1 MAAITIP
8 KSAHKALES
17 LIGLEEH
24 EFSILLTALSEAR
37 ADLSMSHYA
46 ESVASRFED
55 KRPVIEV
62 IVNELFQIDGLRE
75 ALDLSPA
82 ELGRTVAEA
91 AATLDFIS
99 KDNRL
104 VLKQRLQQLFETQT
118 SLKLTAKAGG
128 VASDFERVFY
138 NARIMT
144 DIRPVFDA
152 SGTVVEAAA
161 IIHNLVIHFGED
173 SGHKDFYV
181 ALDVQD
187 LEALRESLDRASAK
201 ANTLRVLLGNTKVP
215 YLSPQQ

>member
-1 MAAITIP
+1 MPAITIP
-8 KSAHKALES
+8 KSAHKPLES

-24 EFSILLTALSEAR
+24 EFAVLLTALSEAG

-46 ESVASRFED
+46 ETVASRFGE
-55 KRPVIEV
+55 KRSAIEA
-62 IVNELFQIDGLRE
+62 IVNELFQIDGLRD
-75 ALDLSPA
+75 ALDLNPE
-82 ELGRTVAEA
+82 ELGESVAG
-91 AATLDFIS
+91 AATNLDFIS
-99 KDNRL
+99 ESNRS
-104 VLKQRLQQLFETQT
+104 VLKQRLKQLFEAQT

-144 DIRPVFDA
+144 DVRPVFDA

-173 SGHKDFYV
+173 SDHRDFYV

-187 LEALRESLDRASAK
+187 LEALRETLERASKK
-201 ANTLRVLLGNTKVP
+201 ANTLRALLGYTKVS